1 MNLVV
6 LNTKDLLHILLAH
19 IGKTTSIHISP
30 NHYHPFIEINNFVEI
45 AYSWIYIVNILKIP
59 LHIAPTCSSIALFFS
74 SPNIVS

>member
-30 NHYHPFIEINNFVEI
+30 NNYHPFIEINTFVKI
-45 AYSWIYIVNILKIP
+45 AYSWIYIVNIL
-59 LHIAPTCSSIALFFS
+59 
-74 SPNIVS
+74 